1 MSLRLSPVPNTVI
14 LTPRDPSAPGQSAA
28 VPAGDEWGRLMV
40 AAQDGNG
47 GAYKRLLAELS
58 LWLRRYFARRL
69 PPAEIDDAVQETL
82 LSVHRNRHTY
92 DPKYPLLA
100 WLGAI
105 AKRKWIDQLRILEH
119 RSADMLT
126 DTIATPD
133 HEAAVIGA
141 SVLTSLLGELRPA
154 QARVIQLVK
163 LDGYSLAEASVQTGQ
178 SVAAVKVNIHRGI
191 ARLRALIMKNA
202 DVA

>member
-1 MSLRLSPVPNTVI
+1 
-14 LTPRDPSAPGQSAA
+14 
-28 VPAGDEWGRLMV
+28 MV

-47 GAYKRLLAELS
+47 GAYKRLLADLAV
-58 LWLRRYFARRL
+58 WLRRYFARRL

-82 LSVHRNRHTY
+82 LAVHRSRHTY
-92 DPKYPLLA
+92 DPRYPLSA
-100 WLGAI
+100 WLSAI
-105 AKRKWIDQLRILEH
+105 AKRKWVDQLRALER

-154 QARVIQLVK
+154 QSRVIQLVK
-163 LDGYSLAEASVQTGQ
+163 LEGYSLEEASVQTGQ
-178 SVAAVKVNIHRGI
+178 SVSAVKVNIHRGI